1 MSSPGTL
8 AFCGRL
14 LRRQLVL
21 AVRRP
26 IEIGNPLLFFAM
38 VVALFPLG
46 LGPAPD
52 KLADF
57 APGILWII
65 ALLSNL
71 LTSDGVFRSDFDD
84 GSLEQLMLS
93 PQPLYMSVLSYV
105 TAHWLITGL
114 LLALVSPVFALMLNL
129 PTEAIAT
136 LFLSLLLGTALLS
149 LLGAIGAALGMAITW
164 LVSDALLD
172 SVSPILALS
181 MGASAVILF
190 TMPTAPA
197 AQPVPVILAHCVAA
211 FLGVLSAQ
219 TFNNTALAVGVA
231 VGVHA
236 GLMVRFGYMH
246 PPSGGT
252 ALTAIIGGSAVTDLG
267 YSFIWRPV
275 LLNAVLLVVLAFVI
289 NAPFAWRRYPA
300 KP

>member
-1 MSSPGTL
+1 MK
-8 AFCGRL
+8 
-14 LRRQLVL
+14 
-21 AVRRP
+21 
-26 IEIGNPLLFFAM
+26 
-38 VVALFPLG
+38 LFP
-46 LGPAPD
+46 
-52 KLADF
+52 
-57 APGILWII
+57 
-65 ALLSNL
+65 
-71 LTSDGVFRSDFDD
+71 
-84 GSLEQLMLS
+84 S
-93 PQPLYMSVLSYV
+93 PKANN
-105 TAHWLITGL
+105 TDTLI
-114 LLALVSPVFALMLNL
+114 
-129 PTEAIAT
+129 
-136 LFLSLLLGTALLS
+136 
-149 LLGAIGAALGMAITW
+149 GAVGAALAMTITW

-181 MGASAVILF
+181 MGATAVILF

-211 FLGVLSAQ
+211 LIGVLSAQ

-252 ALTAIIGGSAVTDLG
+252 ALTAVIGGSAVTDLG

-300 KP
+300 KS

>member
-1 MSSPGTL
+1 MKLIPSPKASNKDSLIG
-8 AFCGRL
+8 
-14 LRRQLVL
+14 
-21 AVRRP
+21 AV
-26 IEIGNPLLFFAM
+26 
-38 VVALFPLG
+38 
-46 LGPAPD
+46 
-52 KLADF
+52 
-57 APGILWII
+57 
-65 ALLSNL
+65 
-71 LTSDGVFRSDFDD
+71 
-84 GSLEQLMLS
+84 
-93 PQPLYMSVLSYV
+93 
-105 TAHWLITGL
+105 
-114 LLALVSPVFALMLNL
+114 
-129 PTEAIAT
+129 
-136 LFLSLLLGTALLS
+136 
-149 LLGAIGAALGMAITW
+149 GAALGMAITW

-181 MGASAVILF
+181 MGATAVILF

-219 TFNNTALAVGVA
+219 LFDNTALAVGVA

-252 ALTAIIGGSAVTDLG
+252 ALTAVIGGNAVTDLG

-275 LLNAVLLVVLAFVI
+275 LLNAALLVLLAFVI

-300 KP
+300 KS

>member
-1 MSSPGTL
+1 MK
-8 AFCGRL
+8 
-14 LRRQLVL
+14 
-21 AVRRP
+21 
-26 IEIGNPLLFFAM
+26 
-38 VVALFPLG
+38 LFP
-46 LGPAPD
+46 
-52 KLADF
+52 
-57 APGILWII
+57 
-65 ALLSNL
+65 
-71 LTSDGVFRSDFDD
+71 
-84 GSLEQLMLS
+84 S
-93 PQPLYMSVLSYV
+93 PKANN
-105 TAHWLITGL
+105 TD
-114 LLALVSPVFALMLNL
+114 ALV
-129 PTEAIAT
+129 
-136 LFLSLLLGTALLS
+136 
-149 LLGAIGAALGMAITW
+149 GAVGAAVAMAVTW

-181 MGASAVILF
+181 MGATAVTLF
-190 TMPTAPA
+190 TMPNSPA

-252 ALTAIIGGSAVTDLG
+252 ALTAVIGGSAVTDLG

-275 LLNAVLLVVLAFVI
+275 LLNAVLLVLLAFVI

-300 KP
+300 KS

>member
-1 MSSPGTL
+1 MK
-8 AFCGRL
+8 
-14 LRRQLVL
+14 
-21 AVRRP
+21 
-26 IEIGNPLLFFAM
+26 
-38 VVALFPLG
+38 LFPS
-46 LGPAPD
+46 PKANNTD
-52 KLADF
+52 
-57 APGILWII
+57 
-65 ALLSNL
+65 AL
-71 LTSDGVFRSDFDD
+71 
-84 GSLEQLMLS
+84 
-93 PQPLYMSVLSYV
+93 
-105 TAHWLITGL
+105 I
-114 LLALVSPVFALMLNL
+114 
-129 PTEAIAT
+129 
-136 LFLSLLLGTALLS
+136 
-149 LLGAIGAALGMAITW
+149 GAVGAALAMAITW

-197 AQPVPVILAHCVAA
+197 AQPVPLILAHCVAA
-211 FLGVLSAQ
+211 FIGVLSAQ
-219 TFNNTALAVGVA
+219 TFNITALAVGIA

-252 ALTAIIGGSAVTDLG
+252 ALTAVIGGSAVTDLG

-300 KP
+300 KS